1 MRLYRV
7 RVWNRNSKIIIN
19 ILDIM
24 SFQLITYEI
33 ATVVEFCGPYYSFD
47 YYNHSLLSLS
57 ILLLT
62 LLWFV
67 FISSNRIL
75 LADLQ
80 TTISLTKEVYR
91 SINQSG
97 TLVDRH
103 GVFLT
108 EKLLCPICTYIIYG
122 TSRH

>member
-1 MRLYRV
+1 
-7 RVWNRNSKIIIN
+7 
-19 ILDIM
+19 M

-33 ATVVEFCGPYYSFD
+33 TIVVEFCGLYYSFD

-67 FISSNRIL
+67 LISSNQIL

-80 TTISLTKEVYR
+80 MTISLTKEVYR
-91 SINQSG
+91 SINKSG

-108 EKLLCPICTYIIYG
+108 EKLLCPICTYII
-122 TSRH
+122 